1 MNARDDMLAGI
12 RKALGRDGPAD
23 AATRATLQA
32 RLKGHKQNLV
42 PKRGRVQGRE
52 KIEAF
57 VKMAEFSLATL
68 ARVRSVGDVPGAVA
82 DYLKSQNLP
91 PKLRMAPDQK
101 LDAYPWAS
109 KPLLQ
114 IARGKAEPEDEV
126 GLTGAFAGIAETGTL
141 MLLSGPA
148 SPSTL
153 NFLPETHVVVVR
165 AEEILGSYED
175 GWAKLRQIADKLPRT
190 VNFITGPSRSG
201 DIEQTLQLGAHG
213 PRRLHIVLVDD
224 GADAGTER

>member
-1 MNARDDMLAGI
+1 MNAREAMLGDI
-12 RKALGRDGPAD
+12 RRALGRQGPVD
-23 AATRATLQA
+23 AATRATLEA
-32 RLKGHKQNLV
+32 RLKDPKANLV
-42 PKRGRVQGRE
+42 PKRGQVRGRD

-57 VKMAEFSLATL
+57 VAMAEFALASL
-68 ARVRSVGDVPGAVA
+68 ARVRSAGDVPGAVA
-82 DYLKSQNLP
+82 DYLKGQNLP
-91 PKLRMAPDQK
+91 PRLRMAPDKK

-114 IARGKAEPEDEV
+114 IARGKPDPSDEV

-141 MLLSGPA
+141 MLLSGPE

-175 GWAKLRQIADKLPRT
+175 GWARLRQVAGKLPRT